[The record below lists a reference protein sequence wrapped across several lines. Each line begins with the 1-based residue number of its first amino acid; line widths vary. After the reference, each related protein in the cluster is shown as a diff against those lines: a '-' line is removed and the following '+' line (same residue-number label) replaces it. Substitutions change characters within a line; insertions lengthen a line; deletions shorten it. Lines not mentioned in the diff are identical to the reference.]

1 MDKIYKFNFNYDRI
15 ALLNDLKN
23 TKLYDNNSYDDPYNP
38 AWLKG
43 LALDNCKEANRIKNK
58 LKYVKDAVF
67 FVQPANTVINPH
79 TDNLCKCSLNI
90 LLNDA
95 DAPIIIE
102 GEEFFYRC
110 ALINVNKYEHEVPA
124 SNKDRLLLRY
134 TFSEPFE
141 IIKPLLSNLS

>member
-1 MDKIYKFNFNYDRI
+1 MDKIYKFNFNFDNNL
-15 ALLNDLKN
+15 LLNELKI
-23 TKLYDNNSYDDPYNP
+23 TTLYDNSVYNDPHNP
-38 AWLKG
+38 VWLKG
-43 LALDNCKEANRIKNK
+43 RALDNCFEANRIKEE
-58 LKYVKDAVF
+58 LQYVIHTVF

-79 TDNLCKCSLNI
+79 KDNLCKCSLNI